1 MKKRKTMIVFA
12 VVLLLCAL
20 LAPRAS
26 ADGLQFCLYLDA
38 DGLEAAVNA
47 DNVTRL
53 ANAADLTLSNGWYIV
68 DSNVT
73 VENGIVAEGSS
84 VYLILGDNATLTVGQ
99 TFTVKDDADSNP
111 GFVNI
116 YCQSGGTGTL
126 SAGGIA
132 VENGD
137 LFIHGGVISVSG
149 GIAASNGSVSV
160 RWSTPE
166 NSVTAAT
173 YGNGVA
179 FDDTFGIDGTNV
191 PVSPSNLSTLGGEK
205 LIPALIVSFESGDGT
220 GTMDN
225 VAVPASNPSYT
236 LPACTFTPQQYMTFD
251 HWEEVEDAV
260 STPVSSPLTL
270 TNQYTTLVAKYKS
283 LPDYKVSF
291 DPGDGSGSMED
302 ATVSVSNPSYTLP
315 QCTFTPPQYMTFDHW
330 EELDGTVSTPVS
342 DPMTL
347 TKAETVLVAKYK
359 SLPDYIV
366 KFDPGEGSG
375 TMNSVSVP
383 ASSPSCTLPECTFTP
398 PQYMTFDHW
407 EELDGTVS
415 TPVSDPMTLT
425 KPETTLIAKYKTIEA
440 PPQPEQVSWLLEN
453 GVLTISGTGSMED
466 YAKGGAPWFARRA
479 EITSVVIG
487 SGIDHIG
494 AYAFYACGAIE
505 SVTIQGSGVSVGDRA
520 FSYCCAVSAVT
531 LGENAS
537 ISAIGEGAFYACF
550 KLANRGF
557 VGSAT
562 VGNKAFE
569 LCGL

>member
-1 MKKRKTMIVFA
+1 MRTKRKTTIVFA

-26 ADGLQFCLYLDA
+26 ADGLQFYLYLDA

-47 DNVTRL
+47 DNVTIL
-53 ANAADLTLSNGWYIV
+53 ANATDLTLSNGWYIV

-73 VENGIVAEGSS
+73 VDNGIVAEGSS

-126 SAGGIA
+126 SASAIS

-149 GIAASNGSVSV
+149 GISASNGSVSV

-166 NSVTAAT
+166 NSVTAST
-173 YGNGVA
+173 YGNGVT

-191 PVSPSNLSTLGGEK
+191 PVSPSNLSTLGGKK

-236 LPACTFTPQQYMTFD
+236 LPECTFTPQQYMTFD
-251 HWEEVEDAV
+251 HWEEVEDTV
-260 STPVSSPLTL
+260 STPVTSPLTL
-270 TNQYTTLVAKYKS
+270 TNQYTTLVAKYKTIS
-283 LPDYKVSF
+283 FTVSF
-291 DPGDGSGSMED
+291 DPGEGSGTMEE
-302 ATVSVSNPSYTLP
+302 ASVLASSPSYTLP
-315 QCTFTPPQYMTFDHW
+315 ECTFIPPNYMTFDHW
-330 EELDGTVSTPVS
+330 EELDNGVSTPVS
-342 DPMTL
+342 SPLTL
-347 TKAETVLVAKYK
+347 TKQNTTLVAKYK
-359 SLPDYIV
+359 TVETPQAV
-366 KFDPGEGSG
+366 
-375 TMNSVSVP
+375 TW
-383 ASSPSCTLPECTFTP
+383 TL
-398 PQYMTFDHW
+398 D
-407 EELDGTVS
+407 
-415 TPVSDPMTLT
+415 
-425 KPETTLIAKYKTIEA
+425 
-440 PPQPEQVSWLLEN
+440 N

-494 AYAFYACGAIE
+494 AYAFYACGAIKNV
-505 SVTIQGSGVSVGDRA
+505 SIQGSGVSVGNRA
-520 FSYCCAVSAVT
+520 FSYCCFLSTVT
-531 LGENAS
+531 LGDNAS

-550 KLANRGF
+550 KLADRSF
-557 VGSAT
+557 AGSAT

-569 LCGL
+569 LCGLGG